1 MTRNK
6 ILNQFRNAFEDIV
19 NNWDIED
26 EHTPEQFVWDDCVAS
41 AKYVIIA
48 HIDTC
53 LKGKQYKYCVSEL
66 DVIDENGD
74 NQGTRFDN
82 LRRAM
87 SDALPYYEDYIAE
100 NNELADD
107 ETYSLAYSWH

>member
-1 MTRNK
+1 MTRHEF
-6 ILNQFRNAFEDIV
+6 LNQFRNDFEGIV
-19 NNWDIED
+19 INWDIED
-26 EHTPEQFVWDDCVAS
+26 EHTPDQFVWDDCIAS
-41 AKYVIIA
+41 DKYVIAA

-74 NQGTRFDN
+74 NQGARFVN
-82 LRRAM
+82 LRQAI

-107 ETYSLAYSWH
+107 ETYSHAYAWH